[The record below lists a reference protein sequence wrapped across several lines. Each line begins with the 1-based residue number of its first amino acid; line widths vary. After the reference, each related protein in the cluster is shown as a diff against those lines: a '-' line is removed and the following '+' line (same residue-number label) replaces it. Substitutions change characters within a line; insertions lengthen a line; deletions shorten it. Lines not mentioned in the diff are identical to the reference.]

1 MNRTDFKLIFI
12 ILFISILSLILL
24 KNNDLKIAHVYYEN
38 NLILKL
44 PLNKNKIYT
53 VDGFNGMVVIE
64 VKDNK
69 VRIIDEISPLNI
81 CSKMGFIKESY
92 ETLICL
98 PNKIIVTIES
108 NKKIDTIIE

>member
-1 MNRTDFKLIFI
+1 MNRVDFKLIFLV
-12 ILFISILSLILL
+12 LFISISSLILL
-24 KNNDLKIAHVYYEN
+24 KNNDLKIAYVYYEN

-53 VDGFNGMVVIE
+53 VDGFNGEVVIE

-69 VRIIDEISPLNI
+69 VRIIEETSPLNI

-92 ETLICL
+92 ESLICL